1 MEEGS
6 LLCESWIF
14 CAVYPDLLMVES
26 VDKLH
31 TFVVAGHSLTVVHI
45 CCGLSPCSCVEK
57 APPEHV
63 LEQRGLSKILP
74 TAQLCVLVL

>member
-6 LLCESWIF
+6 LLCESWMF
-14 CAVYPDLLMVES
+14 CAVYPGLLMARS
-26 VDKLH
+26 MDKLH
-31 TFVVAGHSLTVVHI
+31 TFVVAGHNLAVLHI
-45 CCGLSPCSCVEK
+45 CCGLSLCSCTEK

-63 LEQRGLSKILP
+63 LEQRGLSRIFH